1 MFCPSCGVA
10 LAQQMKYCNRCGS
23 QLTTSKQTAVIEL
36 PEKRLREEMVELF
49 WVTVFGL
56 GLILG
61 GMALI
66 KSVLHLSEW
75 ILIAYMIFSSTAFTI
90 NFALSLWQIRRLARI
105 AEETKGT
112 LPVGQLATNELSPI
126 KARAALEE
134 SVPSVTEHTTRTLE
148 PISKEQITR

>member
-10 LAQQMKYCNRCGS
+10 LAQRMKYCNRCGS
-23 QLTTSKQTAVIEL
+23 QLLTSRDAAEIESS
-36 PEKRLREEMVELF
+36 EKRLREEMVDLF

-75 ILIAYMIFSSTAFTI
+75 ILIAYMIVSSTAFTI
-90 NFALSLWQIRRLARI
+90 NFALSLWQIRRLARASAGLKEI
-105 AEETKGT
+105 LQA
-112 LPVGQLATNELSPI
+112 GQLDTNELEPV
-126 KARAALEE
+126 KARAALE
-134 SVPSVTEHTTRTLE
+134 SSPSVTENTTRTLE
-148 PISKEQITR
+148 PISK

>member
-10 LAQQMKYCNRCGS
+10 LAQQLKYCNRCGS
-23 QLTTSKQTAVIEL
+23 QLITTVGAAEIES
-36 PEKRLREEMVELF
+36 PEKRLRVEMVELF

-66 KSVLHLSEW
+66 NNVLHLSEW
-75 ILIAYMIFSSTAFTI
+75 MLIAYMILSSTAFTI

-105 AEETKGT
+105 CSEEKDTIQ
-112 LPVGQLATNELSPI
+112 LGQLDTNELGPVR
-126 KARAALEE
+126 ARAALE
-134 SVPSVTEHTTRTLE
+134 SVPSVTENTTRQLE
-148 PISKEQITR
+148 PSSKEQLT

>member
-23 QLTTSKQTAVIEL
+23 QVLTSRDAAEIESS
-36 PEKRLREEMVELF
+36 EKRLREEMVDLF

-66 KSVLHLSEW
+66 KSVLHLNEW
-75 ILIAYMIFSSTAFTI
+75 ILIAYMIVSSTAFTI
-90 NFALSLWQIRRLARI
+90 NFALSLWQIRRLAKASAALKDILQVR
-105 AEETKGT
+105 
-112 LPVGQLATNELSPI
+112 QLDTNELDPV
-126 KARAALEE
+126 KTRAVLD
-134 SVPSVTEHTTRTLE
+134 SFPSVTENTTRALE
-148 PISKEQITR
+148 PNSRERIST

>member
-1 MFCPSCGVA
+1 MFCPSCGGA

-23 QLTTSKQTAVIEL
+23 QLITTGGAAEIES

-66 KSVLHLSEW
+66 NNVLHLSQW
-75 ILIAYMIFSSTAFTI
+75 ILIAYMILSSTAFTI

-105 AEETKGT
+105 SSEGKATIES
-112 LPVGQLATNELSPI
+112 GQLDTNELGPV
-126 KARAALEE
+126 KARAVIEP
-134 SVPSVTEHTTRTLE
+134 VPSVTENTTRQLE
-148 PISKEQITR
+148 PGSKEQIT

>member
-10 LAQQMKYCNRCGS
+10 LAQHMKYCNRCGS
-23 QLTTSKQTAVIEL
+23 ELIITKEVAEIES
-36 PEKRLREEMVELF
+36 PEKRLREELVELF

-75 ILIAYMIFSSTAFTI
+75 ILIAYMILSSTAFTI

-105 AEETKGT
+105 SEGAKGIVQ
-112 LPVGQLATNELSPI
+112 VGGLDTNELSPT
-126 KARAALEE
+126 KARAALE
-134 SVPSVTEHTTRTLE
+134 SVPSITENTTRTLE
-148 PISKEQITR
+148 PISKEQII

>member
-23 QLTTSKQTAVIEL
+23 QVLTTRDAAEIEST
-36 PEKRLREEMVELF
+36 EKRLREEMVDLF

-66 KSVLHLSEW
+66 KSVLHLSDW
-75 ILIAYMIFSSTAFTI
+75 ILIAYMIVSSTAFTI
-90 NFALSLWQIRRLARI
+90 NFALSLWQIRRLAR
-105 AEETKGT
+105 ASAGLKGI
-112 LPVGQLATNELSPI
+112 LQVGQLDTNDLEPV
-126 KARAALEE
+126 KARAALE
-134 SVPSVTEHTTRTLE
+134 SVSSITENTTRTLE
-148 PISKEQITR
+148 PISKEQITW